1 MIMFAGEVLVGR
13 REAGKV
19 PFRRSANKTPRK
31 CRKNTF
37 LQKILG
43 KMLKYGTAVPLI
55 DLERSKTEQN
65 YESASKS
72 TD

>member
-19 PFRRSANKTPRK
+19 PFRRSANKTPRQ
-31 CRKNTF
+31 CEKNSF
-37 LQKILG
+37 WQKFFR

-55 DLERSKTEQN
+55 DLERSKN